1 MARGDLKSRLD
12 EAALEIVRLICASQL
27 AFV

>member
-1 MARGDLKSRLD
+1 VDLKCRLD
-12 EAALEIVRLICASQL
+12 EAVDIVRLICASQL